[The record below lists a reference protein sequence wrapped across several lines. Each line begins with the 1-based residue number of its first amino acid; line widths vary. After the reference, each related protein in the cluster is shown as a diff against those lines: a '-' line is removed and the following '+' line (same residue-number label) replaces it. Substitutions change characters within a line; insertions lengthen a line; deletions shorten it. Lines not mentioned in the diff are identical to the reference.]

1 MRRNSVLAAGLL
13 ACLASAD
20 VANAAAPTFFARFD
34 YSDLGAPWVAVADT
48 NGDGIPDMIA
58 LHGGPSALQVLFGN
72 GNGAFR
78 QGPETQTGMQRAFS
92 FATADLNSDGKADL
106 GPGWDP
112 A

>member
-58 LHGGPSALQVLFGN
+58 LHGGPQRPAGVV
-72 GNGAFR
+72 R
-78 QGPETQTGMQRAFS
+78 QRQRRFLAGPRD
-92 FATADLNSDGKADL
+92 ADRHAKGV
-106 GPGWDP
+106 
-112 A
+112 